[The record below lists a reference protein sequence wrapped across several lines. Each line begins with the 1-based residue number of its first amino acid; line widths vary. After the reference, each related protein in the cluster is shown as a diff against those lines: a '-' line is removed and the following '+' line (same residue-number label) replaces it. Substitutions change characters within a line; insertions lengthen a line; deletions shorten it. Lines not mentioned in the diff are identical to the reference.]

1 MYCSACGS
9 PLAPG
14 LSYCN
19 RCGNNLMKERQ
30 DPPHTKTIAAFLTA
44 ITLIGICGLI
54 VMVAGSLALRNG
66 ARLEPEVVGV
76 FMFMT
81 FVLVLTVEVYLCRL
95 LSRLSRTSSERNQ
108 PQVLTPPMPLEMRG
122 SQPRV
127 LSEPIP
133 SVTENTTRTLQYQ
146 ESSQR

>member
-19 RCGNNLMKERQ
+19 RCGNNLMKERE
-30 DPPHTKTIAAFLTA
+30 DPPQTKTIAAFLTA
-44 ITLIGICGLI
+44 ITLIGICGLG

-66 ARLEPEVVGV
+66 AKLEPEVVGV

-81 FVLVLTVEVYLCRL
+81 FILVLTVEVYLCRL
-95 LSRLSRTSSERNQ
+95 LSRLSSRSFERNQ
-108 PQVLTPPMPLEMRG
+108 PQVLTPPVPLEMRG
-122 SQPRV
+122 PQPRV
-127 LSEPIP
+127 LPEPIP